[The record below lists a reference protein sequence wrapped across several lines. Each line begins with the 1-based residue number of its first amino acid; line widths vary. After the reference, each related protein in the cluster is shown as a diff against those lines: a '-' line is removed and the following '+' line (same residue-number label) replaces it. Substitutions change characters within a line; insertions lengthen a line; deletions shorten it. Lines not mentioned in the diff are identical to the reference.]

1 MHHTEV
7 MTLIGLES
15 IIILHATADRV
26 NEQQSKQKKST
37 FYKLINHRACQ
48 IYELSIS
55 FAWKCDVY

>member
-26 NEQQSKQKKST
+26 NEQQSKQKKK
-37 FYKLINHRACQ
+37 YIL
-48 IYELSIS
+48 
-55 FAWKCDVY
+55 